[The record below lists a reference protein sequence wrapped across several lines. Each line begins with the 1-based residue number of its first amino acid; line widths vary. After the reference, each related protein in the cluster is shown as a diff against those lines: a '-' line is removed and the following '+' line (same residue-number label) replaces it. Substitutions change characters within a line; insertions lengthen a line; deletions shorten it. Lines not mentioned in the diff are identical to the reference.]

1 MKRVYYSGFIP
12 VNDYDNRLPALKQP
26 PLVRENRLYQA
37 DWLLRFYEFKV
48 DEIVNDAYPE
58 LDLEVD
64 PKLSWAVAKSA
75 YVSGR
80 YQQSRL
86 RVASAR
92 SRYRGE
98 IGEND
103 HRFPPL
109 LPSRVG
115 AIEEDWGRDEESA
128 IFHYLS

>member
-1 MKRVYYSGFIP
+1 MICSESLFFKHNVPDTAYTIEMCIRDRYQRPTMKRVYYSGFIP

-64 PKLSWAVAKSA
+64 PKLSWA
-75 YVSGR
+75 
-80 YQQSRL
+80 L
-86 RVASAR
+86 R
-92 SRYRGE
+92 
-98 IGEND
+98 NP
-103 HRFPPL
+103 HMFPVDINKADYEMSL
-109 LPSRVG
+109 
-115 AIEEDWGRDEESA
+115 IH
-128 IFHYLS
+128 I